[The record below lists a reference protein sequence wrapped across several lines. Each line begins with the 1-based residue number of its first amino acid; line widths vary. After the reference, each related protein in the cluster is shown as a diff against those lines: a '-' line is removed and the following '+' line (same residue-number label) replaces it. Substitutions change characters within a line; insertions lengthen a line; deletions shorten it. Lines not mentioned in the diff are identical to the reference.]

1 MGLWIGVAVLGALL
15 VWLFIP
21 RRRGMPAPED
31 DVRTPIDQE
40 ELDEAERE
48 LRGDPGAR
56 PLDRGMDDD
65 QDDWGPGA
73 R

>member
-15 VWLFIP
+15 VWLFLP
-21 RRRGMPAPED
+21 RRRSMPAPED
-31 DVRTPIDQE
+31 DVKTPIDQA
-40 ELDEAERE
+40 ELEEAERE
-48 LRGDPGAR
+48 LGDDPGAR
-56 PLDRGMDDD
+56 PLDRGVDDD